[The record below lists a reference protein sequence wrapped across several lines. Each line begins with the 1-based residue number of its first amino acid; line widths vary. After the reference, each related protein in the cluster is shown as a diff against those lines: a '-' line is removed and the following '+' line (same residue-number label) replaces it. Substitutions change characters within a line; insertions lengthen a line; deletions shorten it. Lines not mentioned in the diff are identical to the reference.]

1 MILSFYRNMTVFND
15 SRRLLFFLMTWV
27 WSISLFQLSNA
38 QTNPPKYQPPESRIL
53 FIFDA
58 SQSMAVTW
66 QKQSKISIARKV
78 LINIIDSLEHVP
90 NVQMALRIYGHHSPV
105 PPQDCSDTKLE
116 VPFGPGNASKIR
128 QQLRYV
134 IPKGTTPIA
143 HSLELGGGD
152 FPPGCDNCRN
162 IIILIT
168 DGVEACD
175 GDACAVSLELQ
186 RKGIILKPFVIGI
199 GIDEN
204 FRQTFNCIG
213 RFYNASQEEKF
224 GEIMDV
230 VISQA
235 LNATTAQVNLLDIN
249 GNPTETNVDLT
260 FYDSFSGKV
269 LYNYIHTLNHRGLPD
284 TLILDH
290 LPVYRMRV
298 NTLPPVEVDNIK
310 LLPGKH
316 TIIAADAPQGTLLIK
331 VSDPVQYRGL
341 EYIVRKSGDMNTL
354 NMQKMYEEE
363 KYIVGKYDV
372 EIPVLPRINLHDVD
386 IKQSFTT
393 TVEIP
398 RPGMITILRTSAGFG
413 SIYSRKN
420 DKQEDWVYNLNSTT
434 KNESLQLQPG
444 KYRIVFRAQN
454 AKLTLYTVNKLFEV
468 RSGSSEVI
476 QLY

>member
-1 MILSFYRNMTVFND
+1 MVHSIFRNMIVFPVT
-15 SRRLLFFLMTWV
+15 RRLLFVLLTGLWV
-27 WSISLFQLSNA
+27 LSVLQNLQA
-38 QTNPPKYQPPESRIL
+38 QTNPPKYQPPETRIL

-66 QKQSKISIARKV
+66 QKQSKIAIARKV

-90 NVQMALRIYGHHSPV
+90 NLQMALRIYGHHSPV

-116 VPFGPGNASKIR
+116 VPFGTGNASNIR
-128 QQLRYV
+128 QKLRYV

-152 FPPGCDNCRN
+152 FPPGCDACRN

-186 RKGIILKPFVIGI
+186 RKGIILRPFVIGI

-213 RFYNASQEEKF
+213 RFYNAAQEEKL

-249 GNPTETNVDLT
+249 GNPTETNVNLT

-331 VSDPVQYRGL
+331 VSDPVQYKGQ
-341 EYIVRKSGDMNTL
+341 EYIIRKSGDMNTL
-354 NMQKMYEEE
+354 NMQKLYEEE
-363 KYIVGKYDV
+363 KYIVGKYDI
-372 EIPVLPRINLHDVD
+372 EIPVLPRINLHDVE
-386 IKQSFTT
+386 IKQSHTT

-398 RPGMITILRTSAGFG
+398 RPGMITILRTSNGYG
-413 SIYSRKN
+413 SIYLRKN
-420 DKQEDWVYNLNSTT
+420 NKQEDWVYNLNFTT

-444 KYRIVFRAQN
+444 KYRIVFRALN
-454 AKLTLYTVNKLFEV
+454 AKLTLYTINKLFEV

>member
-1 MILSFYRNMTVFND
+1 MIGFPII
-15 SRRLLFFLMTWV
+15 RRLLILFLTGIWT
-27 WSISLFQLSNA
+27 ISVLQNMQA
-38 QTNPPKYQPPESRIL
+38 QTNPPKYQPPETRIL

-66 QKQSKISIARKV
+66 QKQSKIAIARKV

-90 NVQMALRIYGHHSPV
+90 NVQMALRLYGHHSPV

-116 VPFGPGNASKIR
+116 VPFAPGNAGKIR
-128 QQLRYV
+128 QQLRFV
-134 IPKGTTPIA
+134 VPKGTTPIA

-152 FPPGCDNCRN
+152 FPPGCEDCRN

-213 RFYNASQEEKF
+213 RFYNAAQEEKF

-249 GNPTETNVDLT
+249 GNPTETNVNLT

-298 NTLPPVEVDNIK
+298 NTLPPVEVNNIK

-331 VSDPVQYRGL
+331 VSDPVQYKGL
-341 EYIVRKSGDMNTL
+341 EYIVRKNGDMNTL

-372 EIPVLPRINLHDVD
+372 EIPVLPRINLHDVE
-386 IKQSFTT
+386 IKQSHTT

-398 RPGMITILRTSAGFG
+398 RPGMITILRTSTGYG
-413 SIYSRKN
+413 SIYLRKN

-444 KYRIVFRAQN
+444 KYRIVFRALN
-454 AKLTLYTVNKLFEV
+454 AKLTLYTINKLFEV